1 MKINNSVTF
10 VLGSLSIAG
19 ILGTWGFWLA
29 DNVATQKDLKPL
41 SIKVDVNKAFNRVDM
56 QLLDIKIAT
65 EERRLYNM
73 IPLDGSM
80 LTGQQLVDY
89 QATSAILA
97 ELRTKREKLL

>member
-1 MKINNSVTF
+1 MKAGDHIGAIV
-10 VLGSLSIAG
+10 G
-19 ILGTWGFWLA
+19 ILAVIGVISTWGNWVIV
-29 DNVATQKDLKPL
+29 NVATQEDLKPL
-41 SIKVDVNKAFNRVDM
+41 SIKVDVQKAFNRVDM
-56 QLLDIKIAT
+56 QLIDIKIAT

-97 ELRTKREKLL
+97 KLRQNREKLL

>member
-1 MKINNSVTF
+1 MKTAERIGAIVGILT
-10 VLGSLSIAG
+10 VLGVVS
-19 ILGTWGFWLA
+19 TWGNWVVV
-29 DNVATQKDLKPL
+29 NVATQEDLKPL
-41 SIKVDVNKAFNRVDM
+41 SIKIDVTKAFNRVDM
-56 QLLDIKIAT
+56 QLIDIKIAT

-97 ELRTKREKLL
+97 ELRQNRDKLL

>member
-1 MKINNSVTF
+1 MTNVERITAIVGLLSVVGVVSTW
-10 VLGSLSIAG
+10 
-19 ILGTWGFWLA
+19 GTWVA
-29 DNVATQKDLKPL
+29 DNVATVEDLKPL
-41 SIKVDVNKAFNRVDM
+41 SIKVDVKKAFNRVDM
-56 QLLDIKIAT
+56 QLIDIKIAT

-97 ELRTKREKLL
+97 ELRQNREKLL